1 MFRKLGKSKIAFIL
15 AILFGISL
23 FFFRGGSR
31 YSNLFNSDNIIA
43 KVSGTP
49 ISTSKFTR
57 SMQININQFSQML
70 GKQLTSQE
78 IKNFQ
83 IYSIALSN
91 LINSAV
97 FENEFHS
104 KNFIIDETVI
114 AQQTKTKLPNLY
126 NKNKLN
132 ELALNTFLK
141 QQGLKIDDLV
151 SIIDY
156 ETRAKTFDK
165 YFFDINFPQDLN
177 KKIIFYENHS
187 RNINLIQLSIDNI
200 NLENSNEI
208 ITEENIDLKNY
219 YTNNIN
225 NYKSKE
231 KRNAS
236 YIVVNKNQFIEY
248 FQPNEQEVKLYY
260 ESNNDLFV
268 TKEKRN
274 FVQFNFKTE
283 KEANDF
289 KNNINEINYKDII
302 EYAKENKIIYNEFEN
317 LTESEVLD
325 DLSNVIFNLKIGEI
339 SNVVKTTI
347 ANHVIIVNAISPKG
361 KKSYNESKLEI
372 SNTLLNIELDNFVSD
387 LKNTIS
393 QQILNGLSLEEIAN
407 KNSLT
412 IKKLE
417 KIEKDYFAEEKDL
430 IYRELSNQVFLS
442 NIDYVSDL
450 IEFDENR
457 FFLFNVEEIFSS
469 KILPLKEILEEVT
482 IDWKKF
488 KKIELIKDIYEKK
501 LDLNN
506 LNNNIKKYTPSIIK
520 LEIKNNNTDYPKFF
534 VNEIFKTEVN
544 DYVFYNN
551 ENKIFIAK
559 IEKVNIPNNIE
570 NLNNKS
576 ISLLALLKNSFGNEI
591 MKNKKIT
598 TNDALIDAI
607 INQY

>member
-372 SNTLLNIELDNFVSD
+372 SDTLLNIELDNFVSD

-506 LNNNIKKYTPSIIK
+506 LNNNIKKYTPSITK